1 MADLQLNGTTL
12 FTESGG
18 TVSFGSATPQGMI
31 INVTVHRDFT
41 RGGYSSTGGS
51 THTNW
56 ACGNFTKQLS
66 TSMIHANF
74 HMPFVDDSS
83 GVCGTGLR
91 IDDDT
96 SLWRYGINYNYH
108 NLIQNPNAS
117 GDWSMQAIHG
127 QCLWARGV
135 VSAGVHAMNFGWYP
149 ANGSTNESPWGRAKN
164 PNSSDGARNPQHGSS
179 IVIMEI
185 A

>member
-41 RGGYSSTGGS
+41 RDSSDAAGGGA

-74 HMPFVDDSS
+74 HMPFVDDYSY
-83 GVCGTGLR
+83 VCGTGLR
-91 IDDDT
+91 IDNDT
-96 SLWRYGINYNYH
+96 SLWRYGVAYNYH
-108 NLIQNPNAS
+108 NLIQGS
-117 GDWSMQAIHG
+117 TDWSMQAIHG

-149 ANGSTNESPWGRAKN
+149 ANGTTAHKPWNRAKN

-179 IVIMEI
+179 VVIMEI